1 MLANFFI
8 ENNYLCDKSNDLS
21 TMKYLSYILI
31 ILGVTLLLFV
41 GCTPAPRY
49 KIGVSQCSSDDWREK
64 MNDEIRREILIHDEA
79 EVEIRSA
86 DDSSSKQID
95 DIRYFVKNGFDIII
109 VAPNEAVSLTPVI
122 KEVYE
127 SGMPVIIFDRNIDGD
142 TYTARIGVD
151 DEGIGKLAA
160 RYSHNLLGKNL
171 RAIEISGLPG
181 STPAAN
187 RHKGFS
193 SEFTARG
200 GTILASAPANWNQ
213 SDAERVADSLLKL
226 YPETTLIYAH
236 NDRMAIGASVVAHR
250 LGRCDIRIL
259 GVDAAPAIGL
269 KAVADGTID
278 ATFLYPTEG
287 GRIIDKAIKIL
298 NGEKYE
304 KETLFPATS
313 AIDRS
318 NADLLLLQYDAIKEE
333 TGKME
338 TLKGM
343 IDAYWERHST
353 QTFLLYSSLIILVLV
368 CIVLFLILRSYWQ
381 NRRHQELLL
390 QKNRLLAEERDKQK
404 ELNERLNEAT
414 QSKLVFF
421 TNVSHDLRTPLTLI
435 QAPVAQLA
443 DAPNLTSQQKA
454 LMRIA
459 DKNVRILHRLINQI
473 LDFRKYENGKLE
485 LHLTEVD
492 FRSAVEEWV
501 GSFKELARRRDI
513 RLRLIAPEGF
523 APIPIAIDQEK
534 VERILFN
541 LISNAFRHTRDNGEI
556 TVSYSI
562 IDSKL
567 TLSVSDNGEG
577 ISKDDLG
584 NIFDRFYQVDRIKPK
599 GSGIGLAL
607 VKSFVELHGG
617 NVEVESEPGKG
628 SIFTITIPE
637 KHISTEVESVDSN
650 IGEGAVSAELSDID
664 DEIIFDDSR
673 PHVLV
678 IDDNADIRK
687 MVGELLSDEY
697 NITCAASGSEGLRRA
712 AKYVPDLVIC
722 DVMMPGMDGMECCRR
737 LKSET
742 STSHIPV
749 LMLTACSLD
758 EQRAQGYESGA
769 DGYVS
774 KPFSTPVLKARVASL
789 IKNRKMI
796 RELWQNPVLKA
807 VDTVNEKSRIKVDA
821 PVAGMGDIENEFY
834 RRFLEIFT
842 SEMGNPDLSVDNLA
856 SRMGLERTQF
866 YRKIKS
872 LTNYSPVELIRHLRL
887 RKART
892 LVTSTEKS
900 ISEIAYEIG
909 FSTPAYFTKC
919 YREAYGETPTETRVN
934 R

>member
-1 MLANFFI
+1 MKRLSFI
-8 ENNYLCDKSNDLS
+8 I
-21 TMKYLSYILI
+21 MI
-31 ILGVTLLLFV
+31 IGMIFLFLGA
-41 GCTPAPRY
+41 CSPSPRY

-109 VAPNEAVSLTPVI
+109 VAPNEAASLTPVI

-127 SGMPVIIFDRNIDGD
+127 SGMPVIIFDRNIKGD

-160 RYSHNLLGKNL
+160 RYSNHLLGKDL
-171 RAIEISGLPG
+171 KAIEISGLPG
-181 STPAAN
+181 STPAEN
-187 RHKGFS
+187 RHKGFT
-193 SEFTARG
+193 SEFIARG
-200 GTILASAPANWNQ
+200 GTILASATANWNQ
-213 SDAERVADSLLKL
+213 SDAESVADSLLTL
-226 YPETTLIYAH
+226 YPETTLIFAH
-236 NDRMAIGASVVAHR
+236 NDRMAIGASMVARR
-250 LGRCDIRIL
+250 LGRSDIRIL
-259 GVDAAPAIGL
+259 GVDAAPAIGI

-298 NGEKYE
+298 KGERYE
-304 KETLFPATS
+304 RETLFPATS

-368 CIVLFLILRSYWQ
+368 CVVLFLILRSYWQ
-381 NRRHQELLL
+381 NRRHQDILL

-435 QAPVAQLA
+435 QAPVAQLT
-443 DAPNLTSQQKA
+443 DAPNLTSQQKV
-454 LMRIA
+454 LMKIA

-513 RLRLIAPEGF
+513 RLRLMAPEGS
-523 APIPIAIDQEK
+523 APIPLAIDQEK
-534 VERILFN
+534 MERILFN
-541 LISNAFRHTRDNGEI
+541 LISNSFRHTRDNGEI
-556 TVSYSI
+556 TVSYSVS
-562 IDSKL
+562 DSKL
-567 TLSVSDNGEG
+567 TLSVADNGEG

-584 NIFDRFYQVDRIKPK
+584 SIFDRFYQVDRIKPK

-617 NVEVESEPGKG
+617 NVEVESELGKG

-637 KHISTEVESVDSN
+637 KHISFEVESVDSN

-697 NITCAASGSEGLRRA
+697 NITYAASGSEGLKRA

-737 LKSET
+737 LKSEI

-758 EQRAQGYESGA
+758 EQKAQGFESGA

-774 KPFSTPVLKARVASL
+774 KPFSTQVLKAQVASL
-789 IKNRKMI
+789 IKNRKVI
-796 RELWQNPVLKA
+796 RELWQNPVSKA
-807 VDTVNEKSRIKVDA
+807 SENVDRVPLTKVESCA
-821 PVAGMGDIENEFY
+821 SGNCDIDNEFY
-834 RRFLEIFT
+834 NRFLEIFT
-842 SEMGNPDLSVDNLA
+842 AEMGNPELSVDNLA
-856 SRMGLERTQF
+856 SKMGLERTQF

-892 LVTSTEKS
+892 LVTATEKS
-900 ISEIAYEIG
+900 ISEIAYEVG